1 MRQPCGLTLARSLT
15 RRHKVAIRL
24 ALVLHSRLE
33 AALDRALE
41 SVIGNLRR
49 LNRGK

>member
-1 MRQPCGLTLARSLT
+1 MLLAVACANLAGLTLARSLT

-33 AALDRALE
+33 AALDGQSGR
-41 SVIGNLRR
+41 SSD
-49 LNRGK
+49 